1 MSDLE
6 KNYQKIN
13 SEMSAFI
20 NKLDGLKQDPTLD
33 LDMDEVQKDS
43 LSFLED
49 LQVFQGTDYV
59 EKIMNLLEQ
68 MVLKIDE
75 LSGIYEDM
83 KKDVQNQLSA
93 EDTKLGAHKAYMKTQ
108 YS

>member
-6 KNYQKIN
+6 EKYQKIN
-13 SEMSAFI
+13 IEMSAFI
-20 NKLDGLKQDPTLD
+20 EDLDRLKQDPTLD
-33 LDMDEVQKDS
+33 LDMDKVQKDS
-43 LSFLED
+43 LSFLEN
-49 LQVFQGTDYV
+49 LQVFQGTNYV

-75 LSGIYEDM
+75 LSEIYENM
-83 KKDVQNQLSA
+83 KNEVKSQLVA
-93 EDTKLGAHKAYMKTQ
+93 EDEKLGAHQAYMKTQ